1 MRALVALSFLVIGAG
16 CARIQRSRV
25 VDGALTRPAA
35 GATTSTATVCTP
47 ATPPSSRMGRAT
59 LAFPGALAGEAV
71 VRVEGEAYKST
82 VRVDAGTGTV
92 LELPE
97 GTYQL
102 RVSLSGY
109 RSISRTVRVQ
119 CGKDEPVTM
128 ILTRN

>member
-1 MRALVALSFLVIGAG
+1 
-16 CARIQRSRV
+16 
-25 VDGALTRPAA
+25 
-35 GATTSTATVCTP
+35 
-47 ATPPSSRMGRAT
+47 MGRAT

-119 CGKDEPVTM
+119 CGKDEQVTL
-128 ILTRN
+128 ILTRT